1 MRNTVTNATVTIQ
14 APILKHRC
22 RPDICCAI
30 SLEQRGRISIE
41 CRQCTCR
48 IHPFR
53 LPSLRPFADISSTVI
68 SPLSP
73 FRSAIRL
80 AYGRY
85 TRRISSPFSRDRVHS
100 EHKNVGKS
108 KESLCESF
116 PIGDAEMELI
126 PITKRDGGTR
136 CIRAHRFWPPSHDKN
151 VGSARDHRSD
161 KFPFLRKYL

>member
-14 APILKHRC
+14 APILKHRY

-41 CRQCTCR
+41 CRRCTCR
-48 IHPFR
+48 IHP
-53 LPSLRPFADISSTVI
+53 LPPPRPFADISSTVI

-80 AYGRY
+80 A
-85 TRRISSPFSRDRVHS
+85 SHFLVSPFSRDRVRG

-108 KESLCESF
+108 QESLCESF
-116 PIGDAEMELI
+116 PIGERRNGINSDHEE
-126 PITKRDGGTR
+126 RRWYTR
-136 CIRAHRFWPPSHDKN
+136 CIRAHRFGLLRMIKMRRIRAGPQ
-151 VGSARDHRSD
+151 VGQI
-161 KFPFLRKYL
+161 PVLT